1 MWGGAKSV
9 ESSAKGVGSAK
20 RECGG
25 TGSPEEE
32 SAKVLGVRREGERRV
47 WRCWGVLRKGV
58 GEC

>member
-20 RECGG
+20 RECEG

-47 WRCWGVLRKGV
+47 WRCWGVLR
-58 GEC
+58 